1 MVLKILRTSAFI
13 ISSCV
18 TPLIII
24 EYFSDGRSIQP
35 QRLGRPVVDPNSFPS
50 FLINSPWSSN
60 NSVGKGPLPTRVLY
74 ALKIPYTSP
83 MCLGAIPRPV
93 QAPAVTVLELVTKG

>member
-1 MVLKILRTSAFI
+1 MVGKIFNTSAFI
-13 ISSCV
+13 IKSCV

-24 EYFSDGRSIQP
+24 EYFNDGRSNQP
-35 QRLGRPVVDPNSFPS
+35 QRRGLPVVDPNSLPS
-50 FLINSPWSSN
+50 FLIRSPSSSIS
-60 NSVGKGPLPTRVLY
+60 SVGKGPLPTRVLY

-83 MCLGAIPRPV
+83 MRLGATPSPV